1 MEKKK
6 HKDNSATKHTYP
18 LGQISQLP
26 NKTLKI
32 TEEELKYLVTIPAG
46 EIKTFPKPK
55 GIMPQWLSDERR
67 FNEITSA
74 MKRFSEANR
83 NIPTAWITELEQIF
97 TRSQERGKK

>member
-32 TEEELKYLVTIPAG
+32 TEEELKYLVTIWDDL
-46 EIKTFPKPK
+46 T
-55 GIMPQWLSDERR
+55 
-67 FNEITSA
+67 FNE
-74 MKRFSEANR
+74 KE
-83 NIPTAWITELEQIF
+83 ELKTKQPDVW
-97 TRSQERGKK
+97 TRLYREKYGFNP

>member
-1 MEKKK
+1 MHKFIPCKYISKCLTLGKME
-6 HKDNSATKHTYP
+6 TET
-18 LGQISQLP
+18 
-26 NKTLKI
+26 KI
-32 TEEELKYLVTIPAG
+32 T
-46 EIKTFPKPK
+46 KPK

>member
-1 MEKKK
+1 MTEQIEYKVGITI
-6 HKDNSATKHTYP
+6 TKP
-18 LGQISQLP
+18 
-26 NKTLKI
+26 
-32 TEEELKYLVTIPAG
+32 
-46 EIKTFPKPK
+46 PK

>member
-32 TEEELKYLVTIPAG
+32 TEEELKYLVTIWDDL
-46 EIKTFPKPK
+46 T
-55 GIMPQWLSDERR
+55 
-67 FNEITSA
+67 FNE
-74 MKRFSEANR
+74 KE
-83 NIPTAWITELEQIF
+83 EL
-97 TRSQERGKK
+97 